1 MSKTATKRFL
11 APLSSLPKSYL
22 GHRLL
27 FQCLRSREFSQTS
40 KQTEAEK
47 GPADDLPSLSSI
59 IGSITPNGGRK
70 QSGPAT
76 IGSAKPRNPL
86 SDLSG
91 LLIQNQTARSEGSS
105 FPSLDTGVVKT
116 SESRYDEPHHLH
128 IYSHRHNTHITLT
141 RPDRKPLISMS
152 TGNIGFKKAG
162 RKTYDAAFQLAS
174 YVMGRIQEQGLNM
187 EINNLELTLRGFGLG
202 REAVTKALLGSEGQ
216 FLRGKVVKIS
226 DATRLKFG
234 GTRSKKPRRLG

>member
-1 MSKTATKRFL
+1 
-11 APLSSLPKSYL
+11 
-22 GHRLL
+22 
-27 FQCLRSREFSQTS
+27 
-40 KQTEAEK
+40 
-47 GPADDLPSLSSI
+47 
-59 IGSITPNGGRK
+59 
-70 QSGPAT
+70 
-76 IGSAKPRNPL
+76 
-86 SDLSG
+86 
-91 LLIQNQTARSEGSS
+91 
-105 FPSLDTGVVKT
+105 
-116 SESRYDEPHHLH
+116 
-128 IYSHRHNTHITLT
+128 
-141 RPDRKPLISMS
+141 MS

-162 RKTYDAAFQLAS
+162 RKTYDAAFQLAG